1 MMTENLEN
9 KIEQISAE
17 KGKKDVKAMIISEFP
32 VDSIIGTSEQANNAR
47 KGIIEYVKSENPN
60 VIFVDGL
67 VSYTRFPEAYG
78 KNILESEPIET
89 FMKEPFRLASEFLQE
104 LRNAFK
110 GKIYYVLSDSD
121 EDNIRRLTKY
131 TCNYRAKA
139 VKELIKRYEKEISDC
154 DNYIDE
160 LTEKRGELKEKKQT
174 AKRAKLLEKIN
185 EEIER
190 SRKMRRTYIYHL
202 NKAEEDKVD
211 IPNSESIDYNKIK
224 DEVYSQYIN
233 TLKEINNGVEINRGE
248 VEKKINGY
256 TFLYKHSFNML
267 SKTPLKSS
275 TNRLLD
281 YVNKLYIGNSQIQ
294 DFILEG
300 GHNAET
306 VAQLYRHDM
315 KDKYSLIFSAPVME
329 DQIMI
334 KDMFDRKYNPELF
347 QGLQNRLMSNK
358 RFAKKLVA
366 SGISIVG
373 RKSGGGYCVIVYS
386 MDHLAKVGKGEIKIS
401 DMKYESMNFIAD
413 PHVGKGDAKYDKLK
427 SARARMEDEIDERK
441 AKGESAPLLFMVNE
455 SLQGRNYKIMPV
467 ETKRSI
473 PEEFEETLKN
483 AAANGESI
491 EDIIGRS
498 VNEIERVNEPR
509 LINQLERYNIIMNP
523 LIMKTLLNSKYE
535 TAVVFT
541 EGTHIKHTVGEFG
554 ITETELQ
561 TMPFKEFVH
570 LYNILV
576 KENKLPYDEKIARMY
591 EKIKFSG
598 ADQSGYVKFEERIGE
613 NIYKFSATHKDVSAK
628 PQTNIP
634 MKVVQN
640 LVTMRDDAD
649 IKIAGHHHIPYFTVI
664 GRLESNDISVL
675 YKGATFNEYDS
686 YGKEGG
692 WAPAVIGYVK
702 GIIPKNAGGKGVYGV
717 EFITSDIL

>member
-1 MMTENLEN
+1 MSGESRLEAIV
-9 KIEQISAE
+9 KKAKPE
-17 KGKKDVKAMIISEFP
+17 KKKDVKAMIISEFP
-32 VDSIIGTSEQANNAR
+32 VDSIMGTSEQANDAR
-47 KGIIEYVKSENPN
+47 KGIIEYVKSENPD

-78 KNILESEPIET
+78 KNILESEPIKT
-89 FMKEPFRLASEFLQE
+89 FMKEPFCLASEFLQE
-104 LRNAFK
+104 LRSAFQ

-139 VKELIKRYEKEISDC
+139 VDELIRRYVKDIKTCEKEIHS
-154 DNYIDE
+154 
-160 LTEKRGELKEKKQT
+160 LTKERKKLKEKNKT
-174 AKRAKLLEKIN
+174 ERRAEQLEKIEN
-185 EEIER
+185 DIKH
-190 SRKMRRTYIYHL
+190 SRKMRQTYLYQL
-202 NKAEEDKVD
+202 DKAEESQVD
-211 IPNSESIDYNKIK
+211 IPNSESIDYNRIK

-233 TLKEINNGVEINRGE
+233 TLKELNDRVNINKGE
-248 VEKKINGY
+248 FEGKINGY

-281 YVNKLYIGNSQIQ
+281 YVNKLYIGNNQVP

-306 VAQLYRHDM
+306 VAQVYRHDM

-329 DQIMI
+329 DQTRI

-347 QGLQNRLMSNK
+347 QGLQNRLMSCK

-366 SGISIVG
+366 PGISVVG
-373 RKSGGGYCVIVYS
+373 RKPKGGYYAVVYS
-386 MDHLAKVGKGEIKIS
+386 MNHLAKVGRQEIKIL
-401 DMKYESMNFIAD
+401 DMKYESMNILAD
-413 PHVGKGDAKYDKLK
+413 PHIGKGDARYDKLK
-427 SARARMEDEIDERK
+427 SAEARMEDEIDERK
-441 AKGESAPLLFMVNE
+441 AKGESASLLFMVNE
-455 SLQGRNYKIMPV
+455 SLQGRNYKTMPV

-491 EDIIGRS
+491 ENIIGRS

-509 LINQLERYNIIMNP
+509 LMNQLERYNIIINP

-561 TMPFKEFVH
+561 TMSFKEFVH

-576 KENKLPYDEKIARMY
+576 KENKLPYDEKIASMY

-598 ADQSGYVKFEERIGE
+598 ADQSGYVKFEEMIGE
-613 NIYKFSATHKDVSAK
+613 NIYKFSATHKDVSAN

-649 IKIAGHHHIPYFTVI
+649 IKIAGHHHIPSFTVI
-664 GRLESNDISVL
+664 GRLESNDISVSI
-675 YKGATFNEYDS
+675 KGATFNEYDS

-702 GIIPKNAGGKGVYGV
+702 GIIPTNAGGKGVYGV